1 MTVTAQ
7 PWNAWGKSWGRSW
20 DRSWGYDE
28 EPVPTPAFTGADSG
42 TSGRK
47 RKKRDFEAEK
57 RERLELR
64 RIIEDAIDPLKGEP
78 VKVVANDTGVAIV
91 PRMGPAIPMP
101 AFPNLNFD
109 KIARSIVQILDQ
121 QGIEARMARDAKAQ
135 AMADFALMQAE
146 QERIR
151 KIMKRRR
158 DDEFILLM
166 GD

>member
-1 MTVTAQ
+1 MITTQ
-7 PWNAWGKSWGRSW
+7 PWNAWGKSWGYSW
-20 DRSWGYDE
+20 DKSWGYVD
-28 EPVPTPAFTGADSG
+28 EPVPTPSFTGADSG

-64 RIIEDAIDPLKGEP
+64 RIIEQAIDPLKGEP
-78 VKVVANDTGVAIV
+78 VKVVASDSGVAIV
-91 PRMGPAIPMP
+91 PRMGPAIAMP

-109 KIARSIVQILDQ
+109 KIARSVVQILDQ
-121 QGIEARMARDAKAQ
+121 QGIEARRARDTRAQ
-135 AMADFALMQAE
+135 AMAEFAFMQAE
-146 QERIR
+146 QERNR

>member
-7 PWNAWGKSWGRSW
+7 PWNAWGKSWGYSW

-28 EPVPTPAFTGADSG
+28 EPTPAFTGADVGAPSG
-42 TSGRK
+42 KK

-64 RIIEDAIDPLKGEP
+64 RIIEQAIDPLKGEP

-135 AMADFALMQAE
+135 AMAEFALMQAE